1 MKLRILLLLC
11 TYLFFA
17 GTVSAQSDTSK
28 KKLFNWGVRAG
39 VNAPFV
45 DMRKSQI
52 NGVKIE
58 EPSTNS
64 KMGLFISL
72 FSRINFNRNYLQLET
87 ATHYTRYRMSPRP
100 ESVATTETSMYVEGI
115 TISNKIY
122 SLDIPLLYGYNFI
135 KQGPYELSF
144 FAGPKLKY
152 LYKRKSELSV
162 PVPYKLIMDERIRPL
177 TANFVLGL
185 GTSISRFSID
195 FRYEFGIT
203 NLTHPTTYTL
213 YKDGTMISEG
223 GIYLKRGINLL
234 SFSVGIIL

>member
-1 MKLRILLLLC
+1 MRSRILLLFCMHL
-11 TYLFFA
+11 LFA
-17 GTVSAQSDTSK
+17 GIISAQSGTLSK
-28 KKLFNWGVRAG
+28 KRFNWGIRAG

-52 NGVKIE
+52 NGIKIE
-58 EPSTNS
+58 ELSTNS

-72 FSRINFNRNYLQLET
+72 FSRINFKRHYLQLET
-87 ATHYTRYRMSPRP
+87 ATHYTRYRMSLPT
-100 ESVATTETSMYVEGI
+100 EFVSTTETRIYAEAI
-115 TISNKIY
+115 TIGNKIY
-122 SLDIPLLYGYNFI
+122 SFDIPLLYGYNFI

-144 FAGPKLKY
+144 FVGPKLKY
-152 LYKRKSELSV
+152 LYKRKNELFA
-162 PVPYKLIMDERIRPL
+162 PEPYEFKMDEHIRPL

-213 YKDGTMISEG
+213 YKDGTSISEG
-223 GIYLKRGINLL
+223 NIYLKRGINLL
-234 SFSVGIIL
+234 SFSIGIIL